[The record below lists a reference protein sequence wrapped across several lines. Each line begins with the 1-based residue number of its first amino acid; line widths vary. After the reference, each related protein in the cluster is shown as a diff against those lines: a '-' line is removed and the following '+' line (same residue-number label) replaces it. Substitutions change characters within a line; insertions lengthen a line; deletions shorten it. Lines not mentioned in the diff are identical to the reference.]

1 MQPRVC
7 LFAAYLCTA
16 ALLAAQS
23 TGGASQSTGSPS
35 QSTGGASQSTGSSSQ
50 SAGGSSQST
59 GGSSQSTS
67 TSSTSSSTD
76 KGLHIYVRR
85 LSVGATLSVAG
96 LNLVGGSTSNTTT
109 TVNSATSVA
118 TSNSTSGA
126 SSRIGYG
133 VTVQAAITEHFA
145 VAVGGFL
152 RRAGYIESNSQTTTV
167 TTFINAVPQTTT
179 TTTSTRVDVR
189 ARLVDVPVTVRWYGK
204 GRHTP
209 GKRWFVE
216 GGGAWR
222 DVENLKSSLSAID
235 ASGNNTC
242 CTFKTVQAAH
252 KQARGIV
259 AGAGAQ
265 FIDPFGI
272 RVIPEVRY
280 IRWLTPIF
288 NDLTTRTQRN
298 QVEADLTLSF

>member
-1 MQPRVC
+1 VE
-7 LFAAYLCTA
+7 
-16 ALLAAQS
+16 
-23 TGGASQSTGSPS
+23 
-35 QSTGGASQSTGSSSQ
+35 
-50 SAGGSSQST
+50 
-59 GGSSQSTS
+59 
-67 TSSTSSSTD
+67 
-76 KGLHIYVRR
+76 
-85 LSVGATLSVAG
+85 
-96 LNLVGGSTSNTTT
+96 GSTTNTTT
-109 TVNSATSVA
+109 NVNAATTVA
-118 TSNSTSGA
+118 TQVGTSGA

-133 VTVQAAITEHFA
+133 LTAQAAITEHFA

-152 RRAGYIESNSQTTTV
+152 RRAGYIENNSGSTTV
-167 TTFINAVPQTTT
+167 TTFINGVAQTTT

-222 DVENLKSSLSAID
+222 DVENIKSSLSAID

-242 CTFKTVQAAH
+242 CTFNTVEPAH
-252 KQARGIV
+252 KQARGAV
-259 AGAGAQ
+259 VGAGAQ

-288 NDLTTRTQRN
+288 DDPTTRTQRN
-298 QVEADLTLSF
+298 QVEAELTLSF